1 MGVPEPRFPSPLALF
16 RLMVVSVV
24 QARCLAGEP
33 RAVVVTEVAG
43 SPHLTPAGKPRKI
56 CERTLYRWLADYA
69 LGGVAA
75 LEPAG
80 RPHTDSSVVLPED
93 FLAFLR
99 QEKGVDPRAS
109 VPEVVRRATEQGL
122 LQCQQEVHRVSVWR
136 ACRRLALPT
145 RRRPHKREAD
155 TRRFAYPHRMM
166 MVLVDGKHFR
176 AGIYRAKRVAFV
188 FLDDATRYALDGI
201 VGPSES
207 AELFLHGLYGALG
220 EAGYFDILFA
230 DHGDGFIADDTRGVV
245 ANLPHAHLIHGAVR
259 YPEGHGKI
267 EVFNRSLFANLLR
280 GFDRAADVDPACG
293 ALTVR
298 LRHYL
303 KRVYNLLPHEA
314 LGGDTPLQRW
324 ERDCRAL
331 RLPADEAALRRAF
344 VIQEGRTVSA
354 DHVIRHGGQLYEAPK
369 GLAGTRVEV
378 HRNVLDGQLSVLHEG
393 RMVRLHPVDLAA
405 NATDPRHRPGQTEEP
420 PSTEDV
426 APPRTAA
433 MMAFDREFGPLVDRD
448 GGFTLDDEL
457 DPDHSDVE
465 KG

>member
-1 MGVPEPRFPSPLALF
+1 MGGVPQPRSSTPLALF
-16 RLMVVSVV
+16 RLMMVSLVE
-24 QARCLAGEP
+24 ARCLAGEP
-33 RAVVVTEVAG
+33 RATVVAEVAG
-43 SPHLTPAGKPRKI
+43 STHLTPAGDPRKVS
-56 CERTLYRWLADYA
+56 ERTLYRWLAA
-69 LGGVAA
+69 FAQGGAAA

-80 RPHTDSSVVLPED
+80 RPHTDSSVVLPDNLLD
-93 FLAFLR
+93 FLR
-99 QEKGVDPRAS
+99 KEKGADPRAS
-109 VPEVVRRATEQGL
+109 IPEVLRRATEQGL
-122 LQCQQEVHRVSVWR
+122 LASQQAVDRVSVWR
-136 ACRRLALPT
+136 ACRRMALPT

-166 MVLVDGKHFR
+166 MVLCDGKHFR
-176 AGIYRAKRVAFV
+176 AGIQRLKRVAFV

-207 AELFLHGLYGALG
+207 AELFLQGLYGAVC

-230 DHGDGFIADDTRGVV
+230 DHGDGFIANDSCTVV
-245 ANLPHAHLIHGAVR
+245 TNLRKAHLIHGAVA

-280 GFDRAADVDPACG
+280 GFAGAADVDPACA

-324 ERDCRAL
+324 EQDSRAL
-331 RLPADEAALRRAF
+331 RLPADVAELRQAF
-344 VIQEGRTVSA
+344 VIQGGRSVSA
-354 DHVIRHGGQLYEAPK
+354 DHVIRHGGEFYEAPK
-369 GLAGTRVEV
+369 GLRGTRVEV
-378 HRNVLDGQLSVLHEG
+378 HRNVLEGTLSVLHQG

-405 NATDPRHRPGQTEEP
+405 NATDPRHRAGQTEQP
-420 PSTEDV
+420 PSAEDV

-433 MMAFDREFGPLVDRD
+433 MMAFDRELGPLVDSD
-448 GGFTLDDEL
+448 GGFSLELADD
-457 DPDHSDVE
+457 DASFGK